1 MSNII
6 IRQPH
11 PLRRN
16 GSTRITRLLAALA
29 PDHFQ
34 LDDRSMQ
41 DLLVAAHRYAALLSW
56 FDFSDRPDGDWAC
69 FWETE
74 TLTYLAVLSAI
85 DLNQLRKE
93 YDEADYALGVLLE
106 SYEEGE
112 SQQETQAYRNLAE
125 ILYRMAKGLE
135 GHYRKLVAIRHPLQH
150 LLLGLIR
157 RANERDIEELASPFF
172 QLISLHKAMD
182 DQLNPE
188 LYRYF
193 VTDDARWGLADW
205 ADYGRIMAEAPA
217 DYPREQLRGIFVKFY
232 NAYVVLKNRAQ
243 RAFDEELARMEK
255 PENEEYR
262 IVQPHISLFIAFL
275 RLFRHAQDSL
285 NELVK
290 RQLDFYYEQVLALHR
305 APAQPDSVFLI
316 FTLAKNFDS
325 QFVEKGTQ
333 LFGGKDQNGRPILYE
348 TVQDWVVSQAK
359 IEAVK
364 SFYLPPG
371 IYALN
376 NPAAEESFENDKTVL
391 GRSHTPPLIQDGVR
405 LFSDDITAE
414 EQEVGFVIASPQLL
428 LQEGNRLI
436 EITIENAL
444 NDTTVLTG
452 EIVNNLF
459 EVRLSGKEG
468 WTESGISNDSSI
480 SSYDVINPFP
490 DDNLPTEPTSYFAIS
505 GQQLNLRVFLPK
517 DFPPVVPMEGSPMTQ
532 WPAVKIALKKGMFY
546 TDGLQDYRNLISG
559 GEGKTFTVSVR
570 AEGVSKNLILQTDQG
585 VSDGTQQMMPFGATA
600 PKGARFYVGFA
611 EAFLKKLDRV
621 VLRPN
626 WVEPFTGSDTDKLEV
641 HYTGYSTPSD
651 ANGGVEVEFLGNNN
665 FQTEG
670 VDSFELG
677 FVNDDV
683 DFDPDAGAPDPRD
696 STKMSFEF
704 SGPDSIF
711 SQRDPDPTYSFS
723 QFDPSIRRGFVRLT
737 FTGELFHKE
746 YPKELVP
753 ADAGDPPNALLPPYT
768 PTFNSM
774 ELDYVSEGQ
783 ELDPAVDEFFYLHPF
798 GGYERAELQLSEAG
812 VPALSD
818 AGMPQYSFE
827 PVTLFKDFIGQDID
841 RRIRGHLY
849 IGLSQL
855 KPGSNLSLLVQTVE
869 GSEKMPE
876 ANAPKIQWSYLSKY
890 NQWKTINPDKILLDS
905 TRGFTRGGLIQ
916 LSIPEDISSE
926 GNTLLPPEWLW
937 LRVTGAEQADPLR
950 MAAAL
955 PGIAYLSAQA
965 VEAHFLDTNT
975 NEYSHLADGLPE
987 GTISKLVLSRSA
999 IKKIEQ
1005 PFATSGGRLPESEG
1019 LAFYMRISER
1029 LRHRGR
1035 AVTVWDYEHLLLEA
1049 FPEIAAAKCIPH
1061 TQYFFTIPSEQAPG
1075 SVAVA
1080 VIPSLDKRVG
1090 PARNQP
1096 RFPRGDLDE
1105 MRDYLLERAC
1115 LFLGAKEPD
1124 EPTLY
1129 VVNAQYEIV
1138 KVDIEVA
1145 FRPGV
1150 DVAFFKQQLDED
1162 LRRFLSPWLDEG
1174 GAPPA
1179 FGHTLRRSRL
1189 IQFVE
1194 ELPYIDVVFVQSLE
1208 ITKDGVLVEDD
1219 PIRPGAAHG
1228 ILCSSKK
1235 HVVEAKDIPL

>member
-85 DLNQLRKE
+85 DLNQLRKD
-93 YDEADYALGVLLE
+93 YDEADSTLGGLLE

-135 GHYRKLVAIRHPLQH
+135 GRYRKLVAIRHPLQH

-182 DQLNPE
+182 DQLDPE

-285 NELVK
+285 NELVRK
-290 RQLDFYYEQVLALHR
+290 QLDFYYEQVLALHR
-305 APAQPDSVFLI
+305 APARPDSVFLI

-333 LFGGKDQNGRPILYE
+333 LFGGKDQNGRPLLYE

-364 SFYLPPG
+364 SFFLPPN

-391 GRSHTPPLIQDGVR
+391 GRSHTPPLSQDGVR

-436 EITIENAL
+436 EINIENAL
-444 NDTTVLTG
+444 NDTTALT
-452 EIVNNLF
+452 EAIVNNLF

-480 SSYDVINPFP
+480 SSYDVTNPFP

-517 DFPPVVPMEGSPMTQ
+517 DFPPVVPMEDSPMTQ
-532 WPAVKIALKKGMFY
+532 WPAVKIALKKGMFFA
-546 TDGLQDYRNLISG
+546 DNGVEDYRNLISRQG
-559 GEGKTFTVSVR
+559 GRAFTVSVR

-585 VSDGTQQMMPFGATA
+585 VFDGTQQVMPFGATA
-600 PKGARFYVGFA
+600 PEGARFYVGFA

-626 WVEPFTGSDTDKLEV
+626 WVDAFSSRVELQN
-641 HYTGYSTPSD
+641 HYTGYLNPVTD
-651 ANGGVEVEFLGNNN
+651 LDTEVKVEFLNNN
-665 FQTEG
+665 
-670 VDSFELG
+670 SFPISHTKVLS
-677 FVNDDV
+677 FVNSDSD
-683 DFDPDAGAPDPRD
+683 RD
-696 STKMSFEF
+696 SLQLSF
-704 SGPDSIF
+704 DSIEEPGNPSDF
-711 SQRDPDPTYSFS
+711 PFNQRDTDPTYSFS
-723 QFDPSIRRGFVRLT
+723 QYDPSIRRGFVRLT
-737 FTGELFHKE
+737 FNGELYHGE
-746 YPKELVP
+746 YSKLLR
-753 ADAGDPPNALLPPYT
+753 PNADGVLPDILPPYT

-783 ELDPAVDEFFYLHPF
+783 DMDPGVDEFFYLHPF
-798 GGYERAELQLSEAG
+798 GGYERAELQFSETGDLELSEAG
-812 VPALSD
+812 A
-818 AGMPQYSFE
+818 PQYSFE
-827 PVTLFKDFIGQDID
+827 NVTLFKDFIGPDID
-841 RRIRGHLY
+841 QRVRGHLY

-869 GSEKMPE
+869 GTEKMPE
-876 ANAPKIQWSYLSKY
+876 ANAPKIQWYYLSKY
-890 NQWKTINPDKILLDS
+890 NQWKPVNPDKILLDS
-905 TRGFTRGGLIQ
+905 TRGFTRSGLIQ

-987 GTISKLVLSRSA
+987 GTVSKLVLSRSA

-1090 PARNQP
+1090 PARKQP

-1105 MRDYLLERAC
+1105 MRDYLLEKAC
-1115 LFLGAKEPD
+1115 LFLGANEPD

-1150 DVAFFKQQLDED
+1150 DVAFFKQQLDQD

-1208 ITKDGVLVEDD
+1208 ITKDGVVVEED
-1219 PIRPGAAHG
+1219 PIRPAAAHG
-1228 ILCSSKK
+1228 ILCSSRK
-1235 HVVEAKDIPL
+1235 HEVEARDIPL

>member
-106 SYEEGE
+106 SHQEGE

-157 RANERDIEELASPFF
+157 RANERDTEELASPFF

-255 PENEEYR
+255 PESEEYR

-290 RQLDFYYEQVLALHR
+290 RQLDFYYEEVLALNR

-391 GRSHTPPLIQDGVR
+391 GRSHTPPLSQDGVR
-405 LFSDDITAE
+405 LFSDDITVE

-436 EITIENAL
+436 EINITWVNPGFLTENM
-444 NDTTVLTG
+444 V
-452 EIVNNLF
+452 EI
-459 EVRLSGKEG
+459 RLSTKEG
-468 WTESGISNDSSI
+468 WSEPIGLPPDAGLRSTIVSYTLTGTGFLPVSSSPVFI
-480 SSYDVINPFP
+480 LWETAP
-490 DDNLPTEPTSYFAIS
+490 DNTTSPPTPPT
-505 GQQLNLRVFLPK
+505 LNLRILLPK
-517 DFPPVVPMEGSPMTQ
+517 DFPPVLPMEGSPMTQ
-532 WPAVKIALKKGMFY
+532 WPAVKIALKKGMFFA
-546 TDGLQDYRNLISG
+546 DNGVEDYRNLISRQG
-559 GEGKTFTVSVR
+559 DRAFTVSVR

-626 WVEPFTGSDTDKLEV
+626 WVEPFSGTDTLTTHYADYKHDSPPNVNSNILVDILKANEFQRITPTSSQLSFTSGETLEFSSPAPIIGRGKP
-641 HYTGYSTPSD
+641 GYSF
-651 ANGGVEVEFLGNNN
+651 A
-665 FQTEG
+665 
-670 VDSFELG
+670 
-677 FVNDDV
+677 
-683 DFDPDAGAPDPRD
+683 
-696 STKMSFEF
+696 
-704 SGPDSIF
+704 
-711 SQRDPDPTYSFS
+711 
-723 QFDPSIRRGFVRLT
+723 QFDPSIRRGFIRITFDGNLLHTEYSEQLT
-737 FTGELFHKE
+737 LAVIAEETSL
-746 YPKELVP
+746 PT
-753 ADAGDPPNALLPPYT
+753 PPYT
-768 PTFNSM
+768 PIFNSI
-774 ELDYVSEGQ
+774 ELDYVSQSQ
-783 ELDPAVDEFFYLHPF
+783 EMDDAVDEFFYLHPF

-812 VPALSD
+812 VP
-818 AGMPQYSFE
+818 QYSFE

-841 RRIRGHLY
+841 QRIRGHLY

-855 KPGSNLSLLVQTVE
+855 KPGSNLSLLVQAVE

-890 NQWKTINPDKILLDS
+890 NQWKPVNPDKILLDS
-905 TRGFTRGGLIQ
+905 TRGFTRSGLIQ

-937 LRVTGAEQADPLR
+937 LRVTGAEQVDPLR

-987 GTISKLVLSRSA
+987 GTVSKLVLSRSA

-1049 FPEIAAAKCIPH
+1049 FPEIAAVKCIPH

-1090 PARNQP
+1090 PARKQP

-1115 LFLGAKEPD
+1115 LFLGANEPD

-1162 LRRFLSPWLDEG
+1162 LRRFLSPWLAEG

-1208 ITKDGVLVEDD
+1208 ITKDGVVVEDD

-1235 HVVEAKDIPL
+1235 HEVEARDIPL

>member
-93 YDEADYALGVLLE
+93 YDEADRALGVLLE
-106 SYEEGE
+106 SHEEGE

-125 ILYRMAKGLE
+125 ILYNMAKGLE
-135 GHYRKLVAIRHPLQH
+135 GRYRKLVAIRHPLQH

-172 QLISLHKAMD
+172 RLISLHKAMD

-255 PENEEYR
+255 PESEEYR

-285 NELVK
+285 NELVGK
-290 RQLDFYYEQVLALHR
+290 QLDFYYEQVLALHR

-325 QFVEKGTQ
+325 QFIEQGTQ
-333 LFGGKDQNGRPILYE
+333 LFGGKDQNGLPILYE

-364 SFYLPPG
+364 SFYLPPN

-391 GRSHTPPLIQDGVR
+391 GLSHAPPLSQDGVR
-405 LFSDDITAE
+405 LFSDDIAAE

-436 EITIENAL
+436 VINITNVTAAL
-444 NDTTVLTG
+444 TSELV
-452 EIVNNLF
+452 
-459 EVRLSGKEG
+459 EVQLSGKEG
-468 WTESGISNDSSI
+468 WTESAITSQSLSAFEVDTSFSS
-480 SSYDVINPFP
+480 ST
-490 DDNLPTEPTSYFAIS
+490 LPTTPVFD
-505 GQQLNLRVFLPK
+505 LNVNASDDLTLKIYLPK
-517 DFPPVVPMEGSPMTQ
+517 DFPPVVPMEGNKMTK
-532 WPAVKIALKKGMFY
+532 WPAVKITLKKSMFFA
-546 TDGLQDYRNLISG
+546 DNGLQDYRNLISTEG
-559 GEGKTFTVSVR
+559 GRAFAVSVR

-585 VSDGTQQMMPFGATA
+585 VFDGTQQVMPFGATA
-600 PKGARFYVGFA
+600 PNGARFYVGFA

-626 WVEPFTGSDTDKLEV
+626 WVDAFTDSSGLATNYTDYPLDTGEASNTDV
-641 HYTGYSTPSD
+641 
-651 ANGGVEVEFLGNNN
+651 AVEFLSNN
-665 FQTEG
+665 
-670 VDSFELG
+670 SFPISHTRTLS
-677 FVNDDV
+677 FVNDASGT
-683 DFDPDAGAPDPRD
+683 PGD
-696 STKMSFEF
+696 SAALSF
-704 SGPDSIF
+704 DSIEDLPSNPSDF
-711 SQRDPDPTYSFS
+711 PFDQRDIDPTYSFTKY
-723 QFDPSIRRGFVRLT
+723 DPSIRRGFVRLT
-737 FTGELFHKE
+737 FKGELFHSE
-746 YPKELVP
+746 YPEKLTEAATA
-753 ADAGDPPNALLPPYT
+753 ADPKILPPPYT
-768 PTFNSM
+768 PTFNSL
-774 ELDYVSEGQ
+774 ELDYVSQGQ
-783 ELDPAVDEFFYLHPF
+783 EMDPAVDEFFYLHPF
-798 GGYERAELQLSEAG
+798 GGYERAELQLSETGA
-812 VPALSD
+812 
-818 AGMPQYSFE
+818 PQYSFGA
-827 PVTLFKDFIGQDID
+827 VTLFKDFIGQDID
-841 RRIRGHLY
+841 QRVRGHLY

-890 NQWKTINPDKILLDS
+890 NQWKPVNPDKILLDS
-905 TRGFTRGGLIQ
+905 SRGFTRSGLIQ
-916 LSIPEDISSE
+916 LSIPEDISSK

-937 LRVTGAEQADPLR
+937 LRVTGAEQVDPLR

-955 PGIAYLSAQA
+955 PGISYLSAQA

-987 GTISKLVLSRSA
+987 GTIGKLVFSRSA
-999 IKKIEQ
+999 IKKVEQ
-1005 PFATSGGRLPESEG
+1005 PFATFGGRLPESEG

-1049 FPEIAAAKCIPH
+1049 FPEIAAVKCIPH

-1105 MRDYLLERAC
+1105 MRDFLLERAC
-1115 LFLGAKEPD
+1115 LFLGANEPD

-1145 FRPGV
+1145 FRSGV

-1208 ITKDGVLVEDD
+1208 ITKDGVVVEDD

-1228 ILCSSKK
+1228 ILCSSRK
-1235 HVVEAKDIPL
+1235 HEVEAKDIPL